1 MAARDSRRECRS
13 GSSLSLRERDFG
25 VRVQSLLNLDAA
37 VKDIPTLTPALS
49 RRERVSHQLRQASRR
64 PRWGF
69 VKKAIEDTVL
79 QGVVVRRAKHPMNR
93 ARLELTA
100 D

>member
-13 GSSLSLRERDFG
+13 GSSLSLRERDLG

-49 RRERVSHQLRQASRR
+49 RRAQLSHHLKRCPEIGR
-64 PRWGF
+64 
-69 VKKAIEDTVL
+69 
-79 QGVVVRRAKHPMNR
+79 
-93 ARLELTA
+93 
-100 D
+100 